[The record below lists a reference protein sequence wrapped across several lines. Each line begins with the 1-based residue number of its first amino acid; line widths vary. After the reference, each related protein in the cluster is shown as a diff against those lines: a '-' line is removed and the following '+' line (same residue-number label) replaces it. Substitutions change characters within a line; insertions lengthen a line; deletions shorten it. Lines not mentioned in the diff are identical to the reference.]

1 MPFWGGG
8 STVTTVLF
16 VHGTG
21 VREPGFSG
29 TVEVVRE
36 GLRPLRPEVR
46 ISSCYWGGTA
56 GSVLHSNGISVPG
69 YGTGREVPHAGA
81 PGAPEEAFDED
92 VEFWGLLYLDPLL
105 ELRLLTAETTG
116 RTESAPGARPPGEAL
131 AAAAPALTADDRLRR
146 LLDAAG
152 IAEDFAAAVA
162 AVLTTDDCRRFL
174 RAPVEGAGTTELAR
188 AFAAEAV
195 RRRTGR
201 QGPAPALD
209 GTARDEA
216 VARIAALLP
225 GPSGTGDEPGTHR
238 GPVTRR
244 IKRLTGRLA
253 LGLASAQAV
262 KRRSALTDAAHPAAG
277 DVLLYLARGGP
288 IREAV
293 AQAVLAAEPPVVL
306 LAHSLGGI
314 AALDLLVLRPLP
326 QVALLVTVGS
336 QAPFLYELGALPSLE
351 PGSPLPAHVPRWLN
365 VYDRRDLLSYLGA
378 GVFPGRVADIALD
391 SRQPF
396 PLSHSAYWSNPEL
409 YRVLAGELP

>member
-1 MPFWGGG
+1 M
-8 STVTTVLF
+8 
-16 VHGTG
+16 
-21 VREPGFSG
+21 
-29 TVEVVRE
+29 
-36 GLRPLRPEVR
+36 
-46 ISSCYWGGTA
+46 
-56 GSVLHSNGISVPG
+56 PG
-69 YGTGREVPHAGA
+69 YGTGRELPNAGA
-81 PGAPEEAFDED
+81 PGAAEADFDED

-105 ELRLLTAETTG
+105 ELRLLTAETAG
-116 RTESAPGARPPGEAL
+116 RTESAPGTRPPGEAL
-131 AAAAPALTADDRLRR
+131 AAAAPALTADDRLRG

-162 AVLTTDDCRRFL
+162 AVLTADDCRRFL
-174 RAPVEGAGTTELAR
+174 RAPAEGAGTAELAR
-188 AFAAEAV
+188 AFVAEAV

-201 QGPAPALD
+201 QGPAAAFD

-225 GPSGTGDEPGTHR
+225 GAAADGPGTHR

-244 IKRLTGRLA
+244 IRRLTGRLA

-262 KRRSALTDAAHPAAG
+262 RRRSALTDAAHPAAG

-288 IREAV
+288 VREAV

-326 QVALLVTVGS
+326 QVELLVTVGS

-351 PGSPLPAHVPRWLN
+351 PGRPLPAHVPRWLN

-378 GVFPGRVADIALD
+378 GVFPGRVLDIALD

-396 PLSHSAYWSNPEL
+396 PLSHSAYWGNPGL
-409 YRVLAGELP
+409 YRMLAEELP

>member
-1 MPFWGGG
+1 M
-8 STVTTVLF
+8 
-16 VHGTG
+16 
-21 VREPGFSG
+21 
-29 TVEVVRE
+29 
-36 GLRPLRPEVR
+36 
-46 ISSCYWGGTA
+46 
-56 GSVLHSNGISVPG
+56 PG
-69 YGTGREVPHAGA
+69 YGTGRELPRAGASGA
-81 PGAPEEAFDED
+81 PGEELDED

-105 ELRLLTAETTG
+105 ELRLLTEETTG
-116 RTESAPGARPPGEAL
+116 RTESAPGTRPPGEAL
-131 AAAAPALTADDRLRR
+131 SAAAQALVEDARLRGP
-146 LLDAAG
+146 LDAAG
-152 IAEDFAAAVA
+152 LTEDFAAAVA
-162 AVLTTDDCRRFL
+162 AVLTAEDCRRFL
-174 RAPVEGAGTTELAR
+174 RAPAEGAGPAELAR
-188 AFAAEAV
+188 AFVAEAV

-201 QGPAPALD
+201 QGPAAAPD
-209 GTARDEA
+209 GTARDAA
-216 VARIAALLP
+216 VARIAGLLP
-225 GPSGTGDEPGTHR
+225 GPGDEPGTHR

-262 KRRSALTDAAHPAAG
+262 RRRSALTDAAHPAAG
-277 DVLLYLARGGP
+277 DVMLYLARGGP

-293 AQAVLAAEPPVVL
+293 AEAVLTAEPPVVL

-409 YRVLAGELP
+409 YRVLAEELP

>member
-1 MPFWGGG
+1 M
-8 STVTTVLF
+8 
-16 VHGTG
+16 
-21 VREPGFSG
+21 
-29 TVEVVRE
+29 
-36 GLRPLRPEVR
+36 
-46 ISSCYWGGTA
+46 
-56 GSVLHSNGISVPG
+56 PG

-81 PGAPEEAFDED
+81 PGALRGDADED

-105 ELRLLTAETTG
+105 ELRLLTAETTA
-116 RTESAPGARPPGEAL
+116 RTELAPGARPPGEAL
-131 AAAAPALTADDRLRR
+131 SAAAPALTADDRLRP

-152 IAEDFAAAVA
+152 IADDFAAAVA
-162 AVLTTDDCRRFL
+162 AVLTADDCRRFL
-174 RAPVEGAGTTELAR
+174 RAPAEGAGTAELAR
-188 AFAAEAV
+188 AFVAEAV
-195 RRRTGR
+195 RRRTAR
-201 QGPAPALD
+201 QGPAATLD

-216 VARIAALLP
+216 VARITALLP
-225 GPSGTGDEPGTHR
+225 GASGSGDEPGTHR

-244 IKRLTGRLA
+244 IRRLTGRLA

-288 IREAV
+288 VREAV

-351 PGSPLPAHVPRWLN
+351 PGTPLPDHVPRWLN

>member
-1 MPFWGGG
+1 M
-8 STVTTVLF
+8 
-16 VHGTG
+16 
-21 VREPGFSG
+21 
-29 TVEVVRE
+29 
-36 GLRPLRPEVR
+36 
-46 ISSCYWGGTA
+46 
-56 GSVLHSNGISVPG
+56 PG
-69 YGTGREVPHAGA
+69 YGTGRELPRAGA
-81 PGAPEEAFDED
+81 SGALEQDLDED

-105 ELRLLTAETTG
+105 ELRLLTRESTAG
-116 RTESAPGARPPGEAL
+116 TELAPGARPPGEAL
-131 AAAAPALTADDRLRR
+131 AAAAPALVADDRLRG

-174 RAPVEGAGTTELAR
+174 RAPAEGTGTAEPAR
-188 AFAAEAV
+188 AFVAEAV

-201 QGPAPALD
+201 PGPAPAFD
-209 GTARDEA
+209 GTARDAA
-216 VARIAALLP
+216 VVRIADLLP

-262 KRRSALTDAAHPAAG
+262 RRRSALTDAAHPAAG

-288 IREAV
+288 VREAV

-326 QVALLVTVGS
+326 QVELLVTVGS

-351 PGSPLPAHVPRWLN
+351 PGSPLPAHVPPWLN

-378 GVFPGRVADIALD
+378 GVFPGRVRDIALD

-396 PLSHSAYWSNPEL
+396 PLSHSAYWSNPGL
-409 YRVLAGELP
+409 YRVLAEELP